1 MNKIFTKSNAIK
13 TFTTIDNFIKL
24 IHKKKETLLNVLVV
38 LNLVISIR
46 VGLLL
51 HQCLLLIANGDI
63 TFVLLRLDAR
73 YAYIYTFLFVIL
85 VIISI
90 GIGILAVNEP
100 RHTFKSI
107 SKIIINNII
116 RYIAIMP
123 MLLFLLVSLAE
134 IEDVNPILASN
145 VVFTLVLF
153 IVVEFTRKGLN
164 KLSLNSKEN
173 KEK

>member
-1 MNKIFTKSNAIK
+1 
-13 TFTTIDNFIKL
+13 
-24 IHKKKETLLNVLVV
+24 
-38 LNLVISIR
+38 
-46 VGLLL
+46 
-51 HQCLLLIANGDI
+51 
-63 TFVLLRLDAR
+63 
-73 YAYIYTFLFVIL
+73 